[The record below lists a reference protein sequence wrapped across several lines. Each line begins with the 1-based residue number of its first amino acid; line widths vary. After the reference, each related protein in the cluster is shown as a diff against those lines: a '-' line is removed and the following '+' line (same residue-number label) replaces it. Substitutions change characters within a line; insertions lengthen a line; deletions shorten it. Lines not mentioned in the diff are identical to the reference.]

1 MSSVPNLTIKSVV
14 LCAFILCATACYR
27 EPTEA
32 LESTPM
38 LPPMV
43 HPESSSEVLLLPRV
57 INSSM
62 EVEVEAESVV
72 SEREVAKIEITNGVG
87 GLKLQPSTRAK
98 TTSQLKDTMYDVS
111 IRKWSSVYTPDY
123 PWCWNKAQIRAES
136 AFRVDAVSPVG
147 AKGLGQFMPATWK
160 QMVRELGMESGS
172 DAFNPALNIQA
183 TTYYMAKLRSNFKT
197 PRPEWDK
204 HSLAMASYNA
214 GLGNIL
220 KAQAYTGS
228 IMYTP
233 MITHLHKV
241 TGHHHVETK
250 NYVERIWGY
259 VAEYEREG
267 VCE

>member
-1 MSSVPNLTIKSVV
+1 MSSVPHLTIKSVV

-32 LESTPM
+32 LESNPM
-38 LPPMV
+38 LPYMV
-43 HPESSSEVLLLPRV
+43 LPESSSEVLLLP
-57 INSSM
+57 SSPSLSPPIM
-62 EVEVEAESVV
+62 VARKEDEES
-72 SEREVAKIEITNGVG
+72 AKIEITNGVG

-98 TTSQLKDTMYDVS
+98 HLNAKDTLYDVS

-123 PWCWNKAQIRAES
+123 PWCWNKAQIKAES

-160 QMVRELGMESGS
+160 QMVRELNMDSGS

-183 TTYYMAKLRSNFKT
+183 TTYYMAKLRANFKA

-228 IMYTP
+228 LMYTP
-233 MITHLHKV
+233 MIANLPKV
-241 TGHHHVETK
+241 TGHHSKETRD
-250 NYVERIWGY
+250 YVNRIWGY
-259 VAEYEREG
+259 IAEYEVTG

>member
-32 LESTPM
+32 LESHPM
-38 LPPMV
+38 LPYMV
-43 HPESSSEVLLLPRV
+43 LPESSSEGVVLPRV

-72 SEREVAKIEITNGVG
+72 SEREVGKIEITNGVG
-87 GLKLQPSTRAK
+87 GLKLQPSTRAN
-98 TTSQLKDTMYDVS
+98 SLQLKDTMYDVS
-111 IRKWSSVYTPDY
+111 IRKWSSVYTPEY

-183 TTYYMAKLRSNFKT
+183 TTYYMAKLRANFKA

-228 IMYTP
+228 LMYTP
-233 MITHLHKV
+233 MVDNLHRV
-241 TGHHHVETK
+241 TGHHHIETK
-250 NYVERIWGY
+250 NYVTRIWGY
-259 VAEYEREG
+259 VAEYEKEG
-267 VCE
+267 LCE